1 LPDLRI
7 THSIT
12 ETRDAKPAA
21 LSKILRGLRFSLLAT
36 AAWVGFDKAAA
47 AEAAPSPTPATAAIG
62 PYYIREYRV
71 QGAHKLDSL
80 AVGEAV
86 YPYLGPG
93 RSDEDIEHARAALE
107 QAYHDKGYQTVI
119 VQVPQQS
126 AKSGVIVMQV
136 VETKIGRLRVR
147 GSRFYLPSR
156 IRAAVPSLAEGTV
169 PNFNDVTRDI
179 LAVNQWPGRT
189 VKPSMKQ
196 GAEPGTVDIDLD
208 VEDKMPLHG
217 SIDFNNRYSAFTSDL
232 RLNASLSYD
241 NLWQLGHSAGFSMQI
256 SPESEREGKTY
267 SAYYI
272 ARFANPDWPALLL
285 QGTKQDSDVAT
296 LGGLDSVGRNDTL
309 GMRFLFNNLPGADG
323 FFQSFSFGADYKRA
337 IFYAFQIALESGKL
351 VFKRINDTSA
361 VYFPLTAS
369 YSATWVKPGA
379 LTEFNT
385 DLIFHIRGLGSG
397 DRDFSDVRYKAA
409 GNFIYIRGDLS
420 HTHDLPAGF
429 QLYGKVQ
436 GQLADQ
442 PLIANEQFSAGGL
455 TTVRGYLEAAALG
468 DSGIAGTL
476 EIRSPSLIPV
486 DAKKQN
492 EWRIYAFADAGYV
505 AINDALPEQQSHAEL
520 ASYGFGTRIS
530 LFNHFNGSLD
540 AGIPLTSI
548 VPTSAHDLLLTF
560 RIEAEF

>member
-1 LPDLRI
+1 V
-7 THSIT
+7 
-12 ETRDAKPAA
+12 
-21 LSKILRGLRFSLLAT
+21 
-36 AAWVGFDKAAA
+36 WVGFDKAAA

-147 GSRFYLPSR
+147 GSHFYLPSR

-217 SIDFNNRYSAFTSDL
+217 SLDFNNRYSAYTSNL

-256 SPESEREGKTY
+256 SPENEREGKTY

-285 QGTKQDSDVAT
+285 QGTKQDSLVST
-296 LGGLDSVGRNDTL
+296 LGDAVSVGKNESAGT
-309 GMRFLFNNLPGADG
+309 RFLFNLPGGAG
-323 FFQSFSFGADYKRA
+323 FYQSFNFGADYKRTKQLTIVPTA
-337 IFYAFQIALESGKL
+337 NSLQL
-351 VFKRINDTSA
+351 VNTTLT
-361 VYFPLTAS
+361 YFPFTAS
-369 YSATWVKPGA
+369 YSGTWVQPGA
-379 LTEFNT
+379 LTELNA
-385 DLIFHIRGLGSG
+385 DLVFAIRGLGSS
-397 DRDFSDVRYKAA
+397 DADFSDNRYKAS
-409 GNFIYIRGDLS
+409 NSFIYLRGDLS
-420 HTHDLPAGF
+420 HTHDLPGGF
-429 QLYGKVQ
+429 QIYGKVQ
-436 GQLADQ
+436 GQVADQ
-442 PLIANEQFSAGGL
+442 ALTVNEQFAIGGAS
-455 TTVRGYLEAAALG
+455 TVRGYLEAAALG
-468 DSGIAGTL
+468 DNGIAGTL
-476 EIRSPSLIPV
+476 ELRSPSIIPT
-486 DAKKQN
+486 DAKKQD
-492 EWRIYAFADAGYV
+492 EWRVYAFADAGYV
-505 AINDALPEQQSHAEL
+505 ALNDALPEQESHFEL
-520 ASYGFGTRIS
+520 ASFGLGTRIS

-540 AGIPLTSI
+540 AGIPLTSQATAE
-548 VPTSAHDLLLTF
+548 VHDLLLTF